1 MAIYT
6 TPGIEKLAFVLSAVN
21 TSYDRETLVLDTN
34 ISTNSRFLLISIV
47 KKKNPKWRRLLIAQ
61 LRLFREMI
69 DQRQNRNL
77 MHIA

>member
-47 KKKNPKWRRLLIAQ
+47 KKKNP
-61 LRLFREMI
+61 
-69 DQRQNRNL
+69 QNGG
-77 MHIA
+77 AF

>member
-47 KKKNPKWRRLLIAQ
+47 KKKNPQNGGA
-61 LRLFREMI
+61 FR
-69 DQRQNRNL
+69 
-77 MHIA
+77 

>member
-47 KKKNPKWRRLLIAQ
+47 KKKTPKMEAPFDSTIAP
-61 LRLFREMI
+61 LS
-69 DQRQNRNL
+69 
-77 MHIA
+77 